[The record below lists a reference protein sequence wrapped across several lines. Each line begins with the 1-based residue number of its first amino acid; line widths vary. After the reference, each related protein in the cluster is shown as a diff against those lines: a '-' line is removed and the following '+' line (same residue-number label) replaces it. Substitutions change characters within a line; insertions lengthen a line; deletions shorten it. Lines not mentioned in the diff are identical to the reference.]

1 LFSLSY
7 DESDWEQTRKEII
20 MNKTTKIILIVIGS
34 LLVLCA
40 CASAV
45 LLGTGAWSLGKLV
58 QFAENNTTENPQK
71 VAQIASEIAAFDIPE
86 GFNKQYGMKFGE
98 LSLVQYMTDNERTV
112 IFVTQFPAGTSI
124 NVDEM
129 MRQIQQNSRREN
141 RAWYGMTTALVEQ
154 KPVTI
159 RGQETTMSISEGTN
173 DQGMLY
179 RMASAEF
186 QGNGKGPAVVMIVGP
201 ADEWD
206 IKTFESLIAS
216 IQ

>member
-1 LFSLSY
+1 
-7 DESDWEQTRKEII
+7 
-20 MNKTTKIILIVIGS
+20 MNKTTKTILIIVGS
-34 LLVLCA
+34 LLVVCA
-40 CASAV
+40 CCVGVFSI
-45 LLGTGAWSLGKLV
+45 TGLWSTI
-58 QFAENNTTENPQK
+58 QFANWAGSNMSEDPGK
-71 VAQIASEIAAFDIPE
+71 VAEMAAEIADFQIPE
-86 GFNKQYGMKFGE
+86 GFEKRYGMKLGE
-98 LSLVQYMTDNERTV
+98 FSLVQYMTDNERTV

-129 MRQIQQNSRREN
+129 MRQIEQNSRREN

-159 RGQETTMSISEGTN
+159 RGQETTLNISEGMN
-173 DQGMLY
+173 NEGVLY
-179 RMASAEF
+179 RMANAEF

-206 IKTFESLIAS
+206 AKTFENLIAS